1 LGCQKLDFGQTYQD
15 IQDHFHSWLQFSQ
28 LSGQY
33 LPELSYFVEISNL
46 CQEQPQE
53 LFPSVSVF
61 RAPAAPGHTP
71 PARAAWPHSPGKCPS
86 PASAGSSGWTAMQ
99 EPPAWAAVG
108 RDQQWVHRP
117 LQAVGVTV
125 GVIHLAASAV
135 EAAAVGSLLAS
146 LVMQAEVHAVAAAL
160 QAVAAALQ
168 AVAAALQA
176 VVVAAV
182 QVVVAALQAVAAV
195 RVVVAVEVVAAAVQV
210 VAAAVQVVAAAV
222 QAVAAA
228 VQAVVD
234 VVAPAVGSLLVAVA
248 QTQAAL
254 LQVATVAAVDEVRPA
269 ATEHRPQAV
278 VAVGTLRA
286 AVAAV
291 AAFAVDF
298 QPVAVA
304 KLAATELPPAPEA
317 PEDSLQVVAV
327 VAEPLLLAVE
337 AEPLLLA
344 VEAEP
349 LLLAAAEAAARA
361 VVVVV
366 SQHPAAAV
374 FVVLHLAHSLP
385 CLFPDAL
392 SVQQVSLSVEK

>member
-234 VVAPAVGSLLVAVA
+234 VVAPAVGSLLVAV
-248 QTQAAL
+248 
-254 LQVATVAAVDEVRPA
+254 
-269 ATEHRPQAV
+269 EHRPQAV
-278 VAVGTLRA
+278 VAVGTLR
-286 AVAAV
+286 AAV

-304 KLAATELPPAPEA
+304 KLAATELLPAPEA

-327 VAEPLLLAVE
+327 EAADSQLAAVVAEPLLLAAEAEPLLLAVE